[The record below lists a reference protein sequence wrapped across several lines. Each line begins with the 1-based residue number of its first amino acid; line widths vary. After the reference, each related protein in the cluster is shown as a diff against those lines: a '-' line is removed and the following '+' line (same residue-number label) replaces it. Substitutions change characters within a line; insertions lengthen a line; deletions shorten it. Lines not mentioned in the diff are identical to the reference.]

1 LGGPATGKL
10 RRVSRGSLPHT
21 KQKEVNAMTP
31 FSIHATYSS
40 LHVVEFKQIDAVNW
54 TYDVQY

>member
-1 LGGPATGKL
+1 
-10 RRVSRGSLPHT
+10 
-21 KQKEVNAMTP
+21 MTP

-40 LHVVEFKQIDAVNW
+40 LHVVEFKEIDAVNW

>member
-1 LGGPATGKL
+1 LKASTPGKL
-10 RRVSRGSLPHT
+10 RSVTEEVAHR
-21 KQKEVNAMTP
+21 KEVTAMTP

-40 LHVVEFKQIDAVNW
+40 LHVVELKEIDAVNW